1 MAKEYMKKNV
11 DAIVATALLHN
22 VLVKRG
28 IDMQQKINKRFLDV
42 FTTYQEA
49 AHALRTNQAVPHP
62 KESHFEKNSQNQY
75 FEKSIYH

>member
-28 IDMQQKINKRFLDV
+28 IDMQQKTNKRS
-42 FTTYQEA
+42 
-49 AHALRTNQAVPHP
+49 RW
-62 KESHFEKNSQNQY
+62 KEKGTFAQGLNY
-75 FEKSIYH
+75 GI